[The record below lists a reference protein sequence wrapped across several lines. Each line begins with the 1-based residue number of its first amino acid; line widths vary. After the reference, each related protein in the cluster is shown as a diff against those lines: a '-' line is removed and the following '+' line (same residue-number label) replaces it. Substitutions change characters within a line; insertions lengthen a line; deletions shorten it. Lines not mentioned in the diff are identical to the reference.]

1 MIAAGRVIVADEVP
15 AEVQLAAA
23 EEINQTNPP
32 SPWEHS
38 RAKRYLAT
46 RLEDRNDPIYVQN
59 LKPEAVYNL
68 DPGLFHPYEKTNFKS
83 NYRSLRKNVEGT
95 RTAIDFDAEAF
106 RQEQQAFPRPELT
119 ERGHRF
125 WDRSEAQRLLR
136 EELGD
141 EGLSSKELESLKP
154 KDLYNGQN
162 KDEYQRFDL
171 TIFRNHFYK
180 VRTSLKAGVFW
191 QHKRNRKGRQQHER
205 VAVEETKEE

>member
-1 MIAAGRVIVADEVP
+1 MIAAGRVIVPDEVP

-23 EEINQTNPP
+23 EEINQTDPP
-32 SPWEHS
+32 SPWEHG

-83 NYRSLRKNVEGT
+83 NYRSLRKNIEGT

-141 EGLSSKELESLKP
+141 ECLSSKELES
-154 KDLYNGQN
+154 
-162 KDEYQRFDL
+162 
-171 TIFRNHFYK
+171 
-180 VRTSLKAGVFW
+180 
-191 QHKRNRKGRQQHER
+191 
-205 VAVEETKEE
+205 

>member
-1 MIAAGRVIVADEVP
+1 M
-15 AEVQLAAA
+15 
-23 EEINQTNPP
+23 
-32 SPWEHS
+32 
-38 RAKRYLAT
+38 
-46 RLEDRNDPIYVQN
+46 
-59 LKPEAVYNL
+59 

-83 NYRSLRKNVEGT
+83 NYRSLRKNIEGS

-141 EGLSSKELESLKP
+141 EGLSSEELESLKS

-162 KDEYQRFDL
+162 KDEYQKFDL
-171 TIFRNHFYK
+171 SILANHFYK

-191 QHKRNRKGRQQHER
+191 QHKRNKKGREWR
-205 VAVEETKEE
+205 WKKRTKTSLENSY